1 MLFLPLRFSFLLN
14 LRMRASYGCSTRLWQ
29 KNAGR
34 RKDGTESR
42 SQRVTHRDGERS
54 QREHAPPLYGADS
67 AGVGRR
73 RAAAGRTGVGLESWD
88 DRAPVNTNWNT
99 GLSASMH
106 THHEAA
112 NRVEEHL
119 PNLLSDITA
128 IVDG

>member
-1 MLFLPLRFSFLLN
+1 MELRAEVKELLIET
-14 LRMRASYGCSTRLWQ
+14 A
-29 KNAGR
+29 
-34 RKDGTESR
+34 KD
-42 SQRVTHRDGERS
+42 
-54 QREHAPPLYGADS
+54 L
-67 AGVGRR
+67 

-128 IVDG
+128 IVDGQSQADPQCAHEPSLHPPDGNRSASPVDWNVRLP